1 MEEYFDEDGVGD
13 DDNPDDI
20 FLQDD
25 VECDDLDDV
34 EEEPDEEDEEQAPP
48 TKKLRVGATPS
59 LPAPCAKPSK
69 PTHPPQWIPEPGGG
83 AAEVVR
89 AFRAAHMEGAP
100 LKVLKDLHLELW
112 TVLADAHLAA
122 RVWTEPSDDDEF
134 IIDEELRCV
143 VMGNPVYGAQAD
155 VLSSLRSVIRTLPQK
170 RHRRR

>member
-1 MEEYFDEDGVGD
+1 MEEYFDDGGVGD

-25 VECDDLDDV
+25 VECDDLDD
-34 EEEPDEEDEEQAPP
+34 A
-48 TKKLRVGATPS
+48 
-59 LPAPCAKPSK
+59 
-69 PTHPPQWIPEPGGG
+69 
-83 AAEVVR
+83 
-89 AFRAAHMEGAP
+89 
-100 LKVLKDLHLELW
+100 LKVLEDLHLELW
-112 TVLADAHLAA
+112 TVLADAHLAT

-155 VLSSLRSVIRTLPQK
+155 LLSSLRSVIRTLPQK

>member
-1 MEEYFDEDGVGD
+1 MEEYFDDGGVGD

-25 VECDDLDDV
+25 VEFDDLDDV

-48 TKKLRVGATPS
+48 AKKLRVGATPS

-83 AAEVVR
+83 AGEVVR

-100 LKVLKDLHLELW
+100 LKVLEDLHLMDR
-112 TVLADAHLAA
+112 A
-122 RVWTEPSDDDEF
+122 F
-134 IIDEELRCV
+134 
-143 VMGNPVYGAQAD
+143 
-155 VLSSLRSVIRTLPQK
+155 
-170 RHRRR
+170 RRR